1 MSTQIREFIVNR
13 ANYADS
19 KWIAREAEVE
29 NGQVLAEIEKF
40 AFTANNITYAVAG
53 DMLNYWAFF
62 PADEGW
68 GKIPVWGFAKIVKSK
83 CPDIKEGER
92 IYGYLPMATSFV
104 MQPEK
109 VTGGSFL
116 DLYKQ
121 RRELHPV
128 YNSYSRVSAERPHDD
143 LEPILRPLYTTSFLI
158 DDWLADNDFFGAKQ
172 AVLISASSKT
182 GLGLAYGLHQR
193 RPEGPE
199 VIGLTSA
206 GNKKFVEGLGYY
218 DKTVVYGDVAAL
230 DASLPTLAVDFAGDG
245 DVIAAVHRH
254 FGDKLV
260 ESTTVGLS
268 HKDAPA
274 AAFESPRS
282 KAKFLL
288 CARPDEEAVRRM
300 GTGRL
305 RQEAWRKLER
315 IRQGV
320 SAMDQGGARQGRGR
334 NRARLFGHAGG
345 QDQSGRGSHPLAQIK
360 CNTDRKFRGGKKT

>member
-268 HKDAPA
+268 HKDAPRPPSNLPGA
-274 AAFESPRS
+274 KPSFFFAPDQMKKRSDEWGRDGFDKKLGESWNEFA
-282 KAKFLL
+282 KAS
-288 CARPDEEAVRRM
+288 ARWIKVEHGKGEDA
-300 GTGRL
+300 
-305 RQEAWRKLER
+305 
-315 IRQGV
+315 I
-320 SAMDQGGARQGRGR
+320 ARVYSDMLAGKI
-334 NRARLFGHAGG
+334 NPAEGHIL
-345 QDQSGRGSHPLAQIK
+345 SLK
-360 CNTDRKFRGGKKT
+360 